1 MMDAGGGGCG
11 NAVPEDRPLP
21 HRGVH
26 CQPAAA
32 WVSRQR
38 LAPNGLGL
46 GLRNPQPCRGGDPDG
61 TSVPA
66 RRPRGRES
74 GRGRRGEPRRWA
86 GRAGELGGAPG
97 AGPGRSSQDS
107 AAPSVRSG
115 SIFGRGITR
124 ASRLPPPWTGLFA
137 SPSRRARRA
146 VLCRAVPRRAALIWQ
161 QLPMPVPSVGLGRAG
176 NRKVQRA
183 GNRSAASVGQG
194 SFLAGGG
201 DLWPPPVSPRK
212 GTCRG
217 RGGPCQPS
225 ISPRGD
231 LAPVWDPAKH
241 CCPPGMGGDRD
252 AFASC
257 SQPSRQ
263 RRGGKLGA
271 VAWNGPA
278 GVSSWIY
285 YPASGCRAKVTVTN
299 GLLHAC
305 HISSAHRGRLP
316 ALPAPVCGQ
325 PAPALPSPGGMGV
338 NPPGASAGTLAGAGD
353 GDGWPAQRRNPSP
366 CRVWRPAPA
375 ASPVVLA
382 ACAMARQSWV
392 GIPGVTAIC
401 WGFPAGGTSQG
412 VPVSL
417 A

>member
-194 SFLAGGG
+194 SFLAGG
-201 DLWPPPVSPRK
+201 
-212 GTCRG
+212 
-217 RGGPCQPS
+217 
-225 ISPRGD
+225 
-231 LAPVWDPAKH
+231 
-241 CCPPGMGGDRD
+241 
-252 AFASC
+252 
-257 SQPSRQ
+257 
-263 RRGGKLGA
+263 
-271 VAWNGPA
+271 
-278 GVSSWIY
+278 
-285 YPASGCRAKVTVTN
+285 
-299 GLLHAC
+299 
-305 HISSAHRGRLP
+305 
-316 ALPAPVCGQ
+316 
-325 PAPALPSPGGMGV
+325 
-338 NPPGASAGTLAGAGD
+338 
-353 GDGWPAQRRNPSP
+353 
-366 CRVWRPAPA
+366 
-375 ASPVVLA
+375 
-382 ACAMARQSWV
+382 
-392 GIPGVTAIC
+392 
-401 WGFPAGGTSQG
+401 
-412 VPVSL
+412 
-417 A
+417 